1 MKIVAIKTFILL
13 ILLFTFSYAQ
23 DDKIKIGELNDCP
36 PLYTRFPNRYTNI
49 EIVKVGVVD
58 SNKYSALPNFF
69 LDNDSLAKL
78 IYYPEIAKRAS
89 VEGDVVI
96 MVNIDANGIVIK
108 TSVVKA
114 IGAGC
119 DEAALDILSK
129 TRYYPATIIDDKVP
143 SEILV
148 YVNFSL
154 TDIIDKPDTLIDE
167 IIYEDNDLYNYK
179 KLTLDKLGN
188 VNYFEIDKWEEP
200 DSENK
205 IEKKGKINIELYTR
219 LSDFIISQCFLDFKN
234 YYYNTYTSHRRY
246 EIITVKID
254 PNEKRVSSNG
264 QGDPVGLWAILNLI
278 KYFEDQ
284 IEWEE
289 VE

>member
-1 MKIVAIKTFILL
+1 MKPSILKTFLFIV
-13 ILLFTFSYAQ
+13 LLFTISYAQ
-23 DDKIKIGELNDCP
+23 DDKIEIGELNDCP
-36 PLYTRFPNRYTNI
+36 PLYTRFPIRYTNI
-49 EIVKVGVVD
+49 EIAKIEVID
-58 SNKYSALPNFF
+58 SSKYSTLPQFV
-69 LDNDSLAKL
+69 LDKGSLAKL

-96 MVNIDANGIVIK
+96 MLNIDANGIVIK

-129 TRYYPATIIDDKVP
+129 TKYYPATIIDEKVP

-154 TDIIDKPDTLIDE
+154 TDIIDKPDILLDE

-179 KLTLDKLGN
+179 KLTLDKFGN

-205 IEKKGKINIELYTR
+205 IEKKGNIKIELYTR
-219 LSDFIISQCFLDFKN
+219 LSDFIISQCFLDFNK
-234 YYYNTYTSHRRY
+234 YYSNTSSSHQRM
-246 EIITVKID
+246 EIITVKTGSI
-254 PNEKRVSSNG
+254 EKYVNSNG
-264 QGDPVGLWAILNLI
+264 SGDPVGLWAILNLI